1 MLLTRYNKADV
12 SSTTNMHFSADHQPD
27 VYRYVWGFN
36 GDWNVSDR
44 GHVLLWLIQRVHNH
58 YTPGCSVDKTYL
70 AAERNQLKHS
80 SVGINMANK
89 QGEQPEGSCWP
100 RQSKQELNWTDP
112 DTVNPPV
119 LASSQ
124 HNDSDTEQQWHTTS
138 TTATT
143 EVTHNNNISDT
154 QQPKWYTRTEVTHTN
169 NRSDTQQQKWHTPT
183 TEVTH
188 TNNRSDTHQQ
198 QKWRDTHQQ
207 QKWHTPTTEVTHTN
221 NRSDTQQQRCTHQ
234 QQRGKLTLYACLM
247 PPLSAMFSPWVW
259 MPFTCSQ
266 IASFNSSQIASQ
278 HVQTASITVH
288 RSVNNCPQTASV
300 TVHRQRQ

>member
-154 QQPKWYTRTEVTHTN
+154 QQPKWYTR
-169 NRSDTQQQKWHTPT
+169 P
-183 TEVTH
+183 
-188 TNNRSDTHQQ
+188 
-198 QKWRDTHQQ
+198 
-207 QKWHTPTTEVTHTN
+207 EVTHTN